1 MKKFNTGHAL
11 IFDSGVGGLSVV
23 TEIAKLNTNLKLT
36 YIADDNFRPYGEK
49 TELQLKSRLPRLL
62 WELTETFKPDL
73 VVIACNTAS
82 TTTLDEIRSE
92 LSVPVIGVVPA
103 IKPAANLSRTKTIA
117 VIGTP
122 GTVKRR
128 YVDKLINEHA
138 SDCRVI
144 LQGSVNLV
152 DIAEK
157 KMMGEKINE
166 DWVKTEITPM
176 FGGQYGA
183 DIDAVV
189 LACTHFPLL
198 LEELKSSVSQSVNW
212 VDSGDAVAR
221 RVNSVIKTLHL
232 ESRKFETNKAFLIGP
247 NTCINRYKTFNSYGF
262 EKVTGLLL
270 D

>member
-1 MKKFNTGHAL
+1 MEKLNTGHAL

-23 TEIAKLNTNLKLT
+23 TEIVKLNTNLKLT

-49 TELQLKSRLPRLL
+49 TESQLKRRLPRLL

-82 TTTLDEIRSE
+82 TTTLDEIRAV

-103 IKPAANLSRTKTIA
+103 IKPAANLSRTKTIG

-157 KMMGEKINE
+157 KNDG
-166 DWVKTEITPM
+166 
-176 FGGQYGA
+176 
-183 DIDAVV
+183 
-189 LACTHFPLL
+189 
-198 LEELKSSVSQSVNW
+198 
-212 VDSGDAVAR
+212 
-221 RVNSVIKTLHL
+221 
-232 ESRKFETNKAFLIGP
+232 RKN
-247 NTCINRYKTFNSYGF
+247 
-262 EKVTGLLL
+262 
-270 D
+270 